1 MRLLVTGANG
11 LLGSTLVR
19 QATAAGHATIAAY
32 HSTRPGI
39 GTEQVQL
46 DITDEKAVER
56 IVGQSDVDAVV
67 NCAAMTDVD
76 GCETATD
83 EAEAVNAVAPERL
96 AEHASEQNAQFVH
109 VSTDYVFDGE
119 ADTPYT
125 PDAEPAPVQVYGR
138 TKLAGERTV
147 LNTHP
152 EAFVP
157 RLSFVYGRHGATDE
171 LTGFP
176 AWVRD
181 QLQAGESVPLFTDQ
195 WVTPTRAGQAAT
207 TILDALDAKLSGR
220 AHVAARS
227 CVTPFEFGERLA
239 QELDADASLLAQG
252 STEDIDRTAERPSY
266 TCLDVSKI
274 ETALDRAQP
283 TFREDLKAL
292 F

>member
-19 QATAAGHATIAAY
+19 QATVAGHSTIAAY
-32 HSTRPGI
+32 HSTEPGI

-56 IVGQSDVDAVV
+56 IIGQSDVDAVV

-83 EAEAVNAVAPERL
+83 EAQAVNAVAPERL
-96 AEHASEQNAQFVH
+96 AERASEQNAQFVH